1 MIVYRNNDI
10 ENISLKNTAVAIG
23 EFDTLHIGHRRIINK
38 AVSNAKA
45 MGLKSLVF
53 MFENNPLDIVLNTKV
68 KPVNSIDKRIE
79 ILEGLGVDIVVISKF
94 DKKIME
100 ITKEEFFD
108 NYLIEKF
115 GAKSISVGFNFSF
128 GRKGEGDA
136 SYLEKRCED
145 SSIKL
150 DITPEVTLSDK
161 TVSSTRIRELI
172 STGDVETAAKLLD
185 RYFSISGT
193 IVKGNQIGGKLLGFP
208 TANIEMPENTIVPE
222 YGVYIT
228 RAFINGQVYPS
239 ITNVGDKPTVGKNYT
254 GVETHII
261 GSEFGELYGKC
272 IEIEFC
278 EHIRKISSF
287 ENADALINQLEKDKD
302 KAIKYFEERRK
313 YE

>member
-10 ENISLKNTAVAIG
+10 ENIGLKNTAVAIG
-23 EFDTLHIGHRRIINK
+23 EFDAFHIGHIKIINK

-53 MFENNPLDIVLNTKV
+53 MFENNPLDIVHNTKV
-68 KPVNSIDKRIE
+68 KAINSIDKRIK

-100 ITKEEFFD
+100 IPKEKFFD

-128 GRKGEGDA
+128 GRKGEGDTA
-136 SYLEKRCED
+136 YLAKRCD
-145 SSIKL
+145 NCNIKL
-150 DITPEVTLSDK
+150 DIISEVAISGK

-172 STGDVETAAKLLD
+172 SSGKVETAAVLLD
-185 RYFSISGT
+185 RFFSISGT

-208 TANIEMPENTIVPE
+208 TANIEMPENNIVPE

-228 RAFINGQVYPS
+228 RAVIDGLSYPS
-239 ITNVGDKPTVGKNYT
+239 ITNVGEKPTVGKNHT
-254 GVETHII
+254 GIETHII
-261 GSEFGELYGKC
+261 GAEFGELYGKC
-272 IEIEFC
+272 IEVEFC
-278 EHIRKISSF
+278 EYIRKISSF
-287 ENADALINQLEKDKD
+287 KNADELISQLEKDKN
-302 KAIKYFEERRK
+302 KAIKYFKEQRR
-313 YE
+313 

>member
-10 ENISLKNTAVAIG
+10 ENIGLKNTAVAIG
-23 EFDTLHIGHRRIINK
+23 EFDALHIGHIKIINK

-53 MFENNPLDIVLNTKV
+53 MFENNPLDIVHNTKV
-68 KPVNSIDKRIE
+68 KAINSIDKRIK

-100 ITKEEFFD
+100 IPKEKFFD

-128 GRKGEGDA
+128 GRKGEGDTA
-136 SYLEKRCED
+136 YLAKRCD
-145 SSIKL
+145 NCNIKL
-150 DITPEVTLSDK
+150 DIISEVAISGK

-172 STGDVETAAKLLD
+172 SSGNVETAAVLLD
-185 RYFSISGT
+185 RFFSISGT

-208 TANIEMPENTIVPE
+208 TANIEMPENNIVPE

-228 RAFINGQVYPS
+228 RAVIDGLSYPS
-239 ITNVGDKPTVGKNYT
+239 ITNVGEKPTVGKNHT
-254 GVETHII
+254 GIETHII
-261 GSEFGELYGKC
+261 GAEFGELYGKC
-272 IEIEFC
+272 IEVEFC
-278 EHIRKISSF
+278 EYIRKISSF
-287 ENADALINQLEKDKD
+287 KNADELISQLEKDKN
-302 KAIKYFEERRK
+302 KAIKYFKEQRR
-313 YE
+313 

>member
-10 ENISLKNTAVAIG
+10 ENIGLKNTAVAIG
-23 EFDTLHIGHRRIINK
+23 EFDALHIGHIKIINK

-53 MFENNPLDIVLNTKV
+53 MFENNPLDIVHNTKV
-68 KPVNSIDKRIE
+68 KAINSIDKRIK

-100 ITKEEFFD
+100 IPKEKFFD

-128 GRKGEGDA
+128 GRKGEGDTA
-136 SYLEKRCED
+136 YLAKRCD
-145 SSIKL
+145 NCNIKL
-150 DITPEVTLSDK
+150 DIISEVAISGK

-172 STGDVETAAKLLD
+172 SSGKVETAAVLLD
-185 RYFSISGT
+185 RFFSISGT

-208 TANIEMPENTIVPE
+208 TANIEMPENNIVPE

-228 RAFINGQVYPS
+228 RAVIDGLSYPS
-239 ITNVGDKPTVGKNYT
+239 ITNVGEKPTVGKNHT
-254 GVETHII
+254 GIETHII
-261 GSEFGELYGKC
+261 GAEFGELYGKC
-272 IEIEFC
+272 IEVEFC
-278 EHIRKISSF
+278 EYIRKISSF
-287 ENADALINQLEKDKD
+287 KNADELISQLEKDKN
-302 KAIKYFEERRK
+302 KAIKYFKEQRR
-313 YE
+313 